1 MEDVDIVRR
10 IGARRLSILRTEAV
24 TSAEKYRRDGYD
36 RRAWRNLFLIAR
48 YLSGADVRELARAY
62 D

>member
-1 MEDVDIVRR
+1 LVLL
-10 IGARRLSILRTEAV
+10 GTEAV

-36 RRAWRNLFLIAR
+36 RRAWRNLVLMAR
-48 YLSGADVRELARAY
+48 YLMGADPIELAKAY